1 MTTLARRLCS
11 PKGHLPFT
19 LALAFGVM
27 MGAATGQMAVWI
39 AVGAGLGAALGSRRS

>member
-19 LALAFGVM
+19 LTLAFGAM
-27 MGAATGQMAVWI
+27 MVAATGHMAVWI